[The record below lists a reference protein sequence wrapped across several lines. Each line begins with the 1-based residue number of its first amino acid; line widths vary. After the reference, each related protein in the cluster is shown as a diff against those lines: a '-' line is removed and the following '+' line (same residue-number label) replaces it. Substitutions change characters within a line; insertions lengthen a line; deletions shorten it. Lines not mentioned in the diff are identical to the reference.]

1 MVVEELELPQLLVV
15 VGPSHLVE
23 LFQVVVV
30 EVELELPQLL
40 MVAGLLQVVVVELR
54 GVVVAA

>member
-1 MVVEELELPQLLVV
+1 MVEELELPQLLVV

-30 EVELELPQLL
+30 EVVELELPQLL

-54 GVVVAA
+54 GVVVAV